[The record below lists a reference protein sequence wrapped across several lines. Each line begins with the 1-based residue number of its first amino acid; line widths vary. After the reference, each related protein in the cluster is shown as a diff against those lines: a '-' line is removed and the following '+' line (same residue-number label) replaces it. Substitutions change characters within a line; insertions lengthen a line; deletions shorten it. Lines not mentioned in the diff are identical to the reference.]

1 MKAIFEDR
9 DRQYTVQVGDT
20 IVIDKMADVEKDA
33 EITFDKL
40 MMIIDDKATK
50 IGTPYVAG
58 ATVKAKVLDND
69 IRDPKI
75 IVFKFKRR
83 KHFHEGK
90 SLLEM
95 LTCLSIYAKYLNH
108 VIRFNAQI

>member
-9 DRQYTVQVGDT
+9 NRQYTVQVGDT

-83 KHFHEGK
+83 KNYKRTKGHKEQRTLIK
-90 SLLEM
+90 IE
-95 LTCLSIYAKYLNH
+95 SI
-108 VIRFNAQI
+108 NA

>member
-83 KHFHEGK
+83 KNYKRTKGHKEQRTLIK
-90 SLLEM
+90 IE
-95 LTCLSIYAKYLNH
+95 SI
-108 VIRFNAQI
+108 NA

>member
-50 IGTPYVAG
+50 IGTPYVVG

-83 KHFHEGK
+83 KNYKRTKGHKEQRTLIK
-90 SLLEM
+90 IE
-95 LTCLSIYAKYLNH
+95 SI
-108 VIRFNAQI
+108 NA

>member
-50 IGTPYVAG
+50 IGTPYVSG

-83 KHFHEGK
+83 KNYKRTKGHKEQRTLIK
-90 SLLEM
+90 IE
-95 LTCLSIYAKYLNH
+95 SI
-108 VIRFNAQI
+108 NA

>member
-9 DRQYTVQVGDT
+9 NRQYTVQVGDT

-40 MMIIDDKATK
+40 MMIVDDNATK
-50 IGTPYVAG
+50 IGAPYVAG
-58 ATVKAKVLDND
+58 ATVKAKVVDNNVH
-69 IRDPKI
+69 DPKI

-83 KHFHEGK
+83 KNYKRTKGHKEQRT
-90 SLLEM
+90 LIRIE
-95 LTCLSIYAKYLNH
+95 SI
-108 VIRFNAQI
+108 NA

>member
-9 DRQYTVQVGDT
+9 NRQYTVQVGDI

-40 MMIIDDKATK
+40 MMIVDDKNTTK
-50 IGTPYVAG
+50 IGAPYVAG
-58 ATVKAKVLDND
+58 ATVKATVVDNNVHD
-69 IRDPKI
+69 KKI

-83 KHFHEGK
+83 KNYKRTKGHKEQRTLIK
-90 SLLEM
+90 IE
-95 LTCLSIYAKYLNH
+95 SI
-108 VIRFNAQI
+108 NA

>member
-40 MMIIDDKATK
+40 MMIIDDKVTK

-83 KHFHEGK
+83 KNYKRTKGHKEQRTLIK
-90 SLLEM
+90 IE
-95 LTCLSIYAKYLNH
+95 SI
-108 VIRFNAQI
+108 NA

>member
-9 DRQYTVQVGDT
+9 NRQYTVQIGDI

-40 MMIIDDKATK
+40 MMVIDDNATK
-50 IGTPYVAG
+50 IGAPYVAG
-58 ATVKAKVLDND
+58 ATVKAKVVDNNVHD
-69 IRDPKI
+69 KKI

-83 KHFHEGK
+83 KNYKRTKGHKQQKTLVKIE
-90 SLLEM
+90 
-95 LTCLSIYAKYLNH
+95 SI
-108 VIRFNAQI
+108 NA

>member
-50 IGTPYVAG
+50 IGAPYVAG

-83 KHFHEGK
+83 KNYKRTKGHKEQRTLIK
-90 SLLEM
+90 IE
-95 LTCLSIYAKYLNH
+95 SI
-108 VIRFNAQI
+108 NA

>member
-9 DRQYTVQVGDT
+9 NRQYTVQVGDT

-40 MMIIDDKATK
+40 MMIVDDNATK
-50 IGTPYVAG
+50 IGAPYVAG
-58 ATVKAKVLDND
+58 ATVKAKVVDNNV
-69 IRDPKI
+69 RDPKI

-83 KHFHEGK
+83 KNYKRTKGHKEQRT
-90 SLLEM
+90 LIRIE
-95 LTCLSIYAKYLNH
+95 SI
-108 VIRFNAQI
+108 NA

>member
-9 DRQYTVQVGDT
+9 NRQYTVQVGDT
-20 IVIDKMADVEKDA
+20 IAIDRLANLEADS

-40 MMIIDDKATK
+40 MMIIDDKNEATFGK
-50 IGTPYVAG
+50 PYLKG
-58 ATVKAKVLDND
+58 ATVKAKVIDNE

-83 KHFHEGK
+83 KNYKRTKGHKQPRTLIKIEEIK
-90 SLLEM
+90 
-95 LTCLSIYAKYLNH
+95 
-108 VIRFNAQI
+108 V